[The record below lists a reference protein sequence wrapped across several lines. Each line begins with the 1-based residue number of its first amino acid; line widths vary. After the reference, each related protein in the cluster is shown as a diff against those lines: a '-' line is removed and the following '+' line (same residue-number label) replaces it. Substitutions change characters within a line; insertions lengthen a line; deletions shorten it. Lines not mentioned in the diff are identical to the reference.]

1 MIEKLVRSIREKNAP
16 IVVGLDP
23 NLSFV
28 PGFINYLI
36 TEEHT
41 DPALAEKTAKDVWT
55 VILNSASYLFNAS
68 HAYAMN
74 LDCLYGLYLK
84 LHYPYEFYLTL
95 LKLYTEK
102 GNKEKISLII
112 SEMKR
117 YKGIHVIPGR
127 FGEDNTDWTA
137 DKNNHTISL
146 NLASIKFISSNV
158 PKEMLKLA
166 SGTYSYFVDLLRDI
180 QMKTK
185 VNTRQ
190 LEILIKLNY
199 FSPFGKTGK
208 LKTLYDAFF
217 DGENKIAKSYCE
229 KTVIKRMDALRQLEE
244 KLPDEELPM
253 ADRLQTEL
261 DTMERC
267 ISCDPSI
274 NRDTYFITEIDDAYG
289 VKIRLYSMQR
299 GTMGTMK
306 MTKKNYAYYSLK
318 PGMVVRLDDWVKRPK
333 YEFKGGKRAIVKD
346 QYEYWLESVSILA
359 SKTEEKEK

>member
-1 MIEKLVRSIREKNAP
+1 
-16 IVVGLDP
+16 
-23 NLSFV
+23 
-28 PGFINYLI
+28 
-36 TEEHT
+36 
-41 DPALAEKTAKDVWT
+41 
-55 VILNSASYLFNAS
+55 
-68 HAYAMN
+68 MN

-137 DKNNHTISL
+137 DKNNRTISL

-158 PKEMLKLA
+158 PKEMLKLS

-208 LKTLYDAFF
+208 LKALYDAFF

-229 KTVIKRMDALRQLEE
+229 RTVIKRMDALRQLEE

-306 MTKKNYAYYSLK
+306 MTKKNYTYYNLK
-318 PGMVVRLDDWVKRPK
+318 PGMVVRLDEWVKRPK